1 MQVDDRYLR
10 RMMGGTFFN
19 NMYTKKGTQRGAFIT
34 TDFKIKIKE
43 PSALEARGW
52 MTEMNWE

>member
-1 MQVDDRYLR
+1 MVDDGRD
-10 RMMGGTFFN
+10 FF

-34 TDFKIKIKE
+34 TDFKIKSKIKE